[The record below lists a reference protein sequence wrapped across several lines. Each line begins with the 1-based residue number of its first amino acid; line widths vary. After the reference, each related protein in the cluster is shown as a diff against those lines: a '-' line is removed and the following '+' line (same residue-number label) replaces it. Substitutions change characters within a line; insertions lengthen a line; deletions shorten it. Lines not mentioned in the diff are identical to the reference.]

1 MITEKE
7 DLRIVLLN
15 PSNYSVE
22 CLYDDLEKLVDNTR
36 IPSLCKQEVIC
47 WDKIKQKNGVSNKED
62 PEMKKTNFTNV
73 GKTMKRE

>member
-7 DLRIVLLN
+7 DLRIIRLN

-22 CLYDDLEKLVDNTR
+22 YLYDDFEKLVNNTR
-36 IPSLCKQEVIC
+36 ITSLCKQEVIC
-47 WDKIKQKNGVSNKED
+47 WDKIVQKNGVSNKED
-62 PEMKKTNFTNV
+62 PEMKKINFTKL